1 MEPEVNDN
9 DDKSKVI
16 PVALTSCFEVE
27 DGVLDSSGFLDGVL
41 DSTDLLDSTGLL
53 DSSGLLDSTGLDVS
67 VFEVSALLV
76 SFFEDSSFLGFEL
89 SVLDLFSELSAAL
102 VSDFSSLLS
111 VLVTS
116 LTTLDSA
123 SEISDS
129 ADSATE
135 LSAEL

>member
-1 MEPEVNDN
+1 M
-9 DDKSKVI
+9 
-16 PVALTSCFEVE
+16 LF
-27 DGVLDSSGFLDGVL
+27 
-41 DSTDLLDSTGLL
+41 
-53 DSSGLLDSTGLDVS
+53 SGLK
-67 VFEVSALLV
+67 
-76 SFFEDSSFLGFEL
+76 DSSFLGFEL

-111 VLVTS
+111 VLVSS